1 MVVKTHNPTDI
12 DILSRPIPG
21 QSLTD
26 TAGEKPYEKPPSVV
40 SPQQAFNL
48 FSESLEE
55 PAAYTNIVSL
65 LDAGISA
72 ETLSSAV
79 TLKMFSEGVF
89 TPDIAEIIKPPL
101 TAFIT
106 DIGVEEG
113 IEDLRV
119 VNEIPDDGMEVNDSL
134 EMMEKINP
142 EKFQQKMAATMQE
155 SELEEM
161 LLNLENPNEGIQEPS
176 RESFLDMEVQ

>member
-1 MVVKTHNPTDI
+1 
-12 DILSRPIPG
+12 
-21 QSLTD
+21 
-26 TAGEKPYEKPPSVV
+26 
-40 SPQQAFNL
+40 
-48 FSESLEE
+48 
-55 PAAYTNIVSL
+55 
-65 LDAGISA
+65 
-72 ETLSSAV
+72 
-79 TLKMFSEGVF
+79 MFSEGVF

>member
-26 TAGEKPYEKPPSVV
+26 TAGEKPYEKPPSIV
-40 SPQQAFNL
+40 SPRQAFDL
-48 FSESLEE
+48 VSESLEE
-55 PAAYTNIVSL
+55 PAAYQNIVSL

-72 ETLSSAV
+72 ETLASAV

-101 TAFIT
+101 TARIT

-119 VNEIPDDGMEVNDSL
+119 VNEIPDEDIDPENDL
-134 EMMEKINP
+134 EMMQRINP
-142 EKFQQKMAATMQE
+142 EKFGQKLRATV
-155 SELEEM
+155 EEEEIQDM
-161 LLNLENPNEGIQEPS
+161 LLNLENPNEGMQEPS

>member
-1 MVVKTHNPTDI
+1 MIARTSNPSDI
-12 DILSRPIPG
+12 DILARPIPG

-26 TAGEKPYEKPPSVV
+26 TAGGKPYEKPPSIV
-40 SPQQAFNL
+40 SPKQAFDIV
-48 FSESLEE
+48 SESLEE
-55 PAAYTNIVSL
+55 PSAYTNIISL

-72 ETLSSAV
+72 ETLASAV

-106 DIGVEEG
+106 DMGVEEG

-119 VNEIPDDGMEVNDSL
+119 VNEIPDDGMGTEDSL
-134 EMMEKINP
+134 HMMQQINP
-142 EKFQQKMAATMQE
+142 KKFQQKMNATMQE
-155 SELEEM
+155 EELDEM
-161 LLNLENPNEGIQEPS
+161 LSNLEDPDEGVQEPS
-176 RESFLDMEVQ
+176 RESFLDMEV

>member
-26 TAGEKPYEKPPSVV
+26 TAGEKPYEKPPSIV
-40 SPQQAFNL
+40 SPRQAFDL
-48 FSESLEE
+48 VSESLEE
-55 PAAYTNIVSL
+55 PAAYQNIVSL

-72 ETLSSAV
+72 ETLASAV

-101 TAFIT
+101 TARIT

-119 VNEIPDDGMEVNDSL
+119 VNEIPDEDID
-134 EMMEKINP
+134 P
-142 EKFQQKMAATMQE
+142 EKFGQKLRATV
-155 SELEEM
+155 EEEEIQDM
-161 LLNLENPNEGIQEPS
+161 LLNLENPNEGMQEPS